1 MNLFTHFTI
10 HKNWRSI
17 DFEKGGVDLPKKTLH
32 ANTSPMMQSSSKITH
47 YKPFFLP
54 HFTIHENW
62 PSRNYKTPHSRYT
75 RCITRT
81 HHIRCVV
88 VLFLCPSV
96 GERRAP
102 MGARYFFSPES
113 AAVMVLMVADFP
125 APTVPTNKMFSVWLT
140 RSYRWNIFLA
150 EGR

>member
-1 MNLFTHFTI
+1 MNLFTHLTI

-17 DFEKGGVDLPKKTLH
+17 DFEKGGVDLPKKKLYMQTLRQWC
-32 ANTSPMMQSSSKITH
+32 NLQVKLRITNL
-47 YKPFFLP
+47 FLP